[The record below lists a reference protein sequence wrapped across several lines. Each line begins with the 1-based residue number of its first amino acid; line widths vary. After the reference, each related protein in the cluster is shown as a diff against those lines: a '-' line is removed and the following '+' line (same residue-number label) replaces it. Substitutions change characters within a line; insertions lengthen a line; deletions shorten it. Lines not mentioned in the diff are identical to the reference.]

1 MLFCSFLVAEGISG
15 LEHWLLSK
23 PSLSPVF
30 LLSRTHTRGLS
41 FGSPLLAGCCLGG
54 ARLEGGG
61 QSHAR
66 LRSDQSTLTP

>member
-61 QSHAR
+61 VSLTHACAVTR
-66 LRSDQSTLTP
+66 AR